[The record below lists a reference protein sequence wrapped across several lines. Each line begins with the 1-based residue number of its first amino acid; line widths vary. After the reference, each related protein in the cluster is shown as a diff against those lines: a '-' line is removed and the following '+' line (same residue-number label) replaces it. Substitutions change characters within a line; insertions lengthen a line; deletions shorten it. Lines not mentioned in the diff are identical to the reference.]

1 MLVSITRFG
10 LKLTKMVKKK
20 KNPWFI
26 ERVGHKDGWSFV
38 PMNWKGWVA
47 LILLVLINVFAANYF
62 ELNGLLFDNWAKMGV
77 VFCLSLLVFIL
88 IARKKTGVKR

>member
-88 IARKKTGVKR
+88 ISRKKTGAKR